1 MASTMTTQA
10 AGVGQAAE
18 DARIVLYD
26 GVCGFCNSS
35 VQFIIRNDRRGRFR
49 FAALQSDVG
58 KALLREHNLPA
69 EEVESVVLIEDGKA
83 YRKTRAALRIAR
95 RLDGAWKAFWP
106 LVVVPPPIADVFYDL
121 FARYRY
127 RLFGK
132 YDACPIPSPEV
143 RARFLS

>member
-1 MASTMTTQA
+1 MASTMTTRA
-10 AGVGQAAE
+10 AGAEQAAE
-18 DARIVLYD
+18 DAAVVLYD

-106 LVVVPPPIADVFYDL
+106 LVVVPAPLADVFYDL

-132 YDACPIPSPEV
+132 FDACPIPSPEV